1 MSRCWG
7 SARRTA
13 QEGQR
18 AEGSLGREVGAG
30 LPAVAEATHGSSA
43 AIAAAGGRNQPG
55 LGGGDE
61 ATHRDAAS
69 VEQEAKGNRYLRRL
83 LCQIAWGAI
92 HTKDTFFA
100 GLFARL
106 KPRIECK
113 GAAWAVAHR
122 IGKVIWLVLH
132 QQVEYREMGSAPPN
146 ERTLM
151 RKFRRLL
158 KDFGKLGVDVRAVLN
173 QQLTITA

>member
-55 LGGGDE
+55 LGGSDE

-69 VEQEAKGNRYLRRL
+69 VEQDSGRGCVRGAGTAFRDRSESGGVCQRGTVCL
-83 LCQIAWGAI
+83 LGG
-92 HTKDTFFA
+92 
-100 GLFARL
+100 GLS
-106 KPRIECK
+106 
-113 GAAWAVAHR
+113 GQSG
-122 IGKVIWLVLH
+122 IGG
-132 QQVEYREMGSAPPN
+132 R
-146 ERTLM
+146 
-151 RKFRRLL
+151 
-158 KDFGKLGVDVRAVLN
+158 
-173 QQLTITA
+173 QL